1 MADTRK
7 NEPVV
12 VIGLGRFG
20 TSLALELARDGTEVL
35 AIDSRHRVVQS
46 LSSQLAHVVTAD
58 STDIEALNQLGVAD
72 FYRAV
77 VAIGTDLEASVLT
90 TSLLIELEIDDVW
103 AKAVSRQHGQ
113 ILERMGAHHVVYPE
127 HDMGERIAHLVSGRL
142 LNYIEV
148 GKGFAMVQTH
158 APRELVG
165 QPVDEEALRER
176 YGITAVAVKRQGEEF
191 ELPAADMV
199 LLYDDDIVVAGKLRD
214 VERFAERV

>member
-1 MADTRK
+1 MADKRR

-20 TSLALELARDGTEVL
+20 TSLALELVRDGTEVL
-35 AIDSRHRVVQS
+35 AIDSRPRVVQS
-46 LSSQLAHVVTAD
+46 LASQLAHVVTAD
-58 STDIEALNQLGVAD
+58 STDMEALNQLGVGD

-90 TSLLIELEIDDVW
+90 TSLLMELEIDDIW
-103 AKAVSRQHGQ
+103 AKAVSRQHGE
-113 ILERMGAHHVVYPE
+113 ILKRMGAHHVVYPE
-127 HDMGERIAHLVSGRL
+127 HDMGERIAHLVSGRVE
-142 LNYIEV
+142 NYIEV

-165 QPVDEEALRER
+165 EPIDEFRLREK
-176 YGITAVAVKRQGEEF
+176 YGVTPVAVKRDGEEF
-191 ELPAADMV
+191 EIATGETV
-199 LLYDDDIVVAGKLRD
+199 LLYDDDIVVAGKVRD